1 MQACGRTLWFSLMVA
16 SALISQSAHAVSV
29 SVIGSFNDQTASSTY
44 FYNRTYNQDDATSPA
59 RRLPRNLKAA
69 TDSVA
74 YFGWGIDVQDSLAS
88 RQIIQSHFWFNG
100 VGSVGG
106 GPAASTP
113 FGSAFS
119 LGSFTYT
126 NEQTILSGGL
136 VEVDFQLGINVGGQ
150 PPLLAEYRLEINNTT
165 NNTLGAGAFDIA
177 RLIRTPDNLSFFI
190 DGSEYLLTFNG
201 FSRDGGSTFETVAY
215 LNEGMQTSAEIFA
228 TITPIPLPAAVWL
241 LGSGLLALVGFARS
255 KK

>member
-1 MQACGRTLWFSLMVA
+1 MQVSGRSLLLSLVVA
-16 SALISQSAHAVSV
+16 SALISQSAHAISV
-29 SVIGSFNDQTASSTY
+29 TAIGSFNDQSASSVY
-44 FYNRTYNQDDATSPA
+44 FYNRIYNQDDATSPA
-59 RRLPRNLKAA
+59 RRLPPNLNTA

-88 RQIIQSHFWFNG
+88 KKIIQSHFWFNG

-119 LGSFTYT
+119 LGRFTYT

-150 PPLLAEYRLEINNTT
+150 SLLPVEYRLEINNTT
-165 NNTLGAGAFDIA
+165 NNTPGAFDIA
-177 RLIRTPDNLSFFI
+177 RLIRTPSNMAFFI
-190 DGSEYLLTFNG
+190 DGSEYMLTFNG
-201 FSRDGGSTFETVAY
+201 FSRDGGSTFESVAY

-228 TITPIPLPAAVWL
+228 TITPIPVPAAVWL
-241 LGSGLLALVGFARS
+241 LGSGLLALVGFVRS